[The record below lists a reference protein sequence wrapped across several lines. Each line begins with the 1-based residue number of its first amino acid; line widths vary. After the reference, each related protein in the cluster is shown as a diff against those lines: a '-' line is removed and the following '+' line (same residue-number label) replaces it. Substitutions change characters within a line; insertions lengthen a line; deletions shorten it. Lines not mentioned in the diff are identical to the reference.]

1 MAFLLST
8 DSQLV
13 QILLEWVFCITEV
26 IKWLIRSS
34 LIASLPNET
43 ILLFCH
49 VGVRVW
55 QKHFSRKLLREVYPM
70 DPVTSLK
77 IIVFPSLEDKIFVGD
92 KKGFC
97 PASSNVLYKPKKSA
111 VLLDD
116 RQTRNGE
123 RTEST
128 MLTEERKSA
137 KNRRQFSC
145 PKIIDF
151 NTLKSF
157 QEIRP
162 MHKPRRIFNGFFPS
176 RVRSTTA
183 ALGNTFKEGQV
194 SFFSFYR
201 APNG

>member
-1 MAFLLST
+1 MWQSVSGKSIFHANLWEKF
-8 DSQLV
+8 
-13 QILLEWVFCITEV
+13 IL
-26 IKWLIRSS
+26 
-34 LIASLPNET
+34 A
-43 ILLFCH
+43 
-49 VGVRVW
+49 
-55 QKHFSRKLLREVYPM
+55 M

-92 KKGFC
+92 KKGFY
-97 PASSNVLYKPKKSA
+97 PASSNVFNKPTKSG

-116 RQTRNGE
+116 RQTRNSE
-123 RTEST
+123 RTESR
-128 MLTEERKSA
+128 MLAEERKNS

-176 RVRSTTA
+176 RVRSTTT
-183 ALGNTFKEGQV
+183 ALGNAYKEEQV
-194 SFFSFYR
+194 GLLFLPFTG

>member
-1 MAFLLST
+1 
-8 DSQLV
+8 
-13 QILLEWVFCITEV
+13 
-26 IKWLIRSS
+26 
-34 LIASLPNET
+34 
-43 ILLFCH
+43 
-49 VGVRVW
+49 
-55 QKHFSRKLLREVYPM
+55 M

-77 IIVFPSLEDKIFVGD
+77 IIVFPRLEDKIFVGD

-97 PASSNVLYKPKKSA
+97 PASSNVFNKPTKSG

-123 RTEST
+123 RTESR
-128 MLTEERKSA
+128 MLAEERNNP

-176 RVRSTTA
+176 RVRSTTT
-183 ALGNTFKEGQV
+183 ALGNAYKEGQV
-194 SFFSFYR
+194 SLLRGTQRFISVNYLWYLFRRPLISSGFLKWIVNSNFRDMRNSTDASCCFSDWPKRRF
-201 APNG
+201 G

>member
-1 MAFLLST
+1 
-8 DSQLV
+8 
-13 QILLEWVFCITEV
+13 
-26 IKWLIRSS
+26 
-34 LIASLPNET
+34 
-43 ILLFCH
+43 
-49 VGVRVW
+49 
-55 QKHFSRKLLREVYPM
+55 M

-97 PASSNVLYKPKKSA
+97 PTSSNVFNKPTKPG
-111 VLLDD
+111 LLDN

-128 MLTEERKSA
+128 MLAEERKNF

-176 RVRSTTA
+176 RVRSTTT
-183 ALGNTFKEGQV
+183 ALGNAYKEGQV
-194 SFFSFYR
+194 SSLFYFSQGTQRF
-201 APNG
+201 

>member
-1 MAFLLST
+1 
-8 DSQLV
+8 
-13 QILLEWVFCITEV
+13 
-26 IKWLIRSS
+26 
-34 LIASLPNET
+34 
-43 ILLFCH
+43 
-49 VGVRVW
+49 
-55 QKHFSRKLLREVYPM
+55 M

-92 KKGFC
+92 KRGFC
-97 PASSNVLYKPKKSA
+97 PTSSSVFNKPTKSA
-111 VLLDD
+111 VLLDG

-123 RTEST
+123 RIESR
-128 MLTEERKSA
+128 MPADERKNS

-176 RVRSTTA
+176 RVRSTTTGLPSA
-183 ALGNTFKEGQV
+183 YKEGQV
-194 SFFSFYR
+194 SSVTFTFLILVLIEG
-201 APNG
+201 NTL

>member
-1 MAFLLST
+1 
-8 DSQLV
+8 
-13 QILLEWVFCITEV
+13 
-26 IKWLIRSS
+26 
-34 LIASLPNET
+34 
-43 ILLFCH
+43 
-49 VGVRVW
+49 
-55 QKHFSRKLLREVYPM
+55 M

-77 IIVFPSLEDKIFVGD
+77 IIVFPRLEDKIFVGD

-97 PASSNVLYKPKKSA
+97 PASSNVFNKPTKPG

-123 RTEST
+123 RTESRI
-128 MLTEERKSA
+128 LAEERNNP

-176 RVRSTTA
+176 RVRSTTT
-183 ALGNTFKEGQV
+183 ALGNAYKEGQV
-194 SFFSFYR
+194 SLLS
-201 APNG
+201 

>member
-1 MAFLLST
+1 
-8 DSQLV
+8 
-13 QILLEWVFCITEV
+13 
-26 IKWLIRSS
+26 
-34 LIASLPNET
+34 
-43 ILLFCH
+43 
-49 VGVRVW
+49 
-55 QKHFSRKLLREVYPM
+55 M

-97 PASSNVLYKPKKSA
+97 PASSNVFSNKPKKSG

-128 MLTEERKSA
+128 MLSAEERKNA

-183 ALGNTFKEGQV
+183 ALGNAFKEGQV
-194 SFFSFYR
+194 SFLFPFTGHPMDSFGIYLLR
-201 APNG
+201 F

>member
-1 MAFLLST
+1 
-8 DSQLV
+8 
-13 QILLEWVFCITEV
+13 
-26 IKWLIRSS
+26 
-34 LIASLPNET
+34 
-43 ILLFCH
+43 
-49 VGVRVW
+49 
-55 QKHFSRKLLREVYPM
+55 M

-97 PASSNVLYKPKKSA
+97 PVSSLNVFNKPTKSGI
-111 VLLDD
+111 LLADD

-123 RTEST
+123 RPESR
-128 MLTEERKSA
+128 MRAEERKNS

-176 RVRSTTA
+176 RVRSTTTV
-183 ALGNTFKEGQV
+183 LGNAYKEGQV
-194 SFFSFYR
+194 SSLFYLS
-201 APNG
+201 